1 MDPALI
7 ALFTLL
13 AAVTFLERGLFIVF
27 LGKRELPAFF
37 RRALHYVPA
46 AVLAA
51 IVTPALFRAS
61 GVDFGPVDV
70 RLLAGILAAAVA
82 WRTRSVL
89 ATFAVG
95 MTVLWTLT
103 WLAGRGA

>member
-61 GVDFGPVDV
+61 GVAIGPLDV
-70 RLLAGILAAAVA
+70 RLLAGLVAGVVA
-82 WRTRSVL
+82 WRTRNTIV
-89 ATFAVG
+89 TFAVG
-95 MTVLWTLT
+95 MPLLWLLT
-103 WLAGRGA
+103 ALAGP

>member
-1 MDPALI
+1 MDVGLI
-7 ALFTLL
+7 ALFTVL
-13 AAVTFLERGLFIVF
+13 ALVTFTERGLFIVL
-27 LGKRELPAFF
+27 LGRRQIPPFF

-51 IVTPALFRAS
+51 IVTPALFRES
-61 GVDFGPVDV
+61 GVEIGPLDV

-82 WRTRSVL
+82 WRTRSVI
-89 ATFAVG
+89 ATFVVG

>member
-1 MDPALI
+1 MDLGLV
-7 ALFTLL
+7 ALFTVL
-13 AAVTFLERGLFIVF
+13 ALVTFTERALFIVL
-27 LGKRELPAFF
+27 LGKRQLPPFF

-51 IVTPALFRAS
+51 IVTPALFRES
-61 GVDFGPVDV
+61 GVAIGPFDV
-70 RLLAGILAAAVA
+70 RLLVGILAAAVA
-82 WRTRSVL
+82 WRTRSVI

-103 WLAGRGA
+103 WLAGHGA